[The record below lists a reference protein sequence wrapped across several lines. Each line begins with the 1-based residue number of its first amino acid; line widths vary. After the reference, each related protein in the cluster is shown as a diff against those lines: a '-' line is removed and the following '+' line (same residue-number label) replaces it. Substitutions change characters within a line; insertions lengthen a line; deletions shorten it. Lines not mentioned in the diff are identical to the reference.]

1 MDTPLV
7 ISLIVSGIGM
17 LLLFLALAFLCGLM
31 YLMTAFIK
39 DRPRSAPPSPPPTLR
54 PCSGQ
59 ASGGKEEA
67 TSRGAEERE
76 LRCPELVE
84 GIQRRAA
91 VIAVALA
98 RAEQTLSATAVPPVE
113 EAATAWQTLH
123 RQRQLTLR
131 PPTRRAQ

>member
-39 DRPRSAPPSPPPTLR
+39 DRPKS
-54 PCSGQ
+54 
-59 ASGGKEEA
+59 EEEDA
-67 TSRGAEERE
+67 TSKEAEERG
-76 LRCPELVE
+76 LRRPEVSPEPVEGLVE